1 MYMTKK
7 FTKYL
12 IYEVFETQFTQKEL
26 NRVFLIDQFKEA
38 LYEQYEVQLFTD
50 ITKNEDKMEKLLK
63 DLKLFH

>member
-1 MYMTKK
+1 MTKK